1 MDFIVA
7 DNQELTRFAIEH
19 LIDSYPGKRVYHASC
34 KSELIERLGQC
45 AQCVV
50 IMDFTLFDFLD
61 AENLLIAVQ
70 RFPSANWVLVSEDLT
85 ESFLRTIILQS
96 HNISIL
102 FKDASLKEVADAI
115 GRAVSGQRF
124 ICQRVTEIMLARQL
138 RDTERPSGLTPS
150 EIEIIRSIAQ
160 GKTTKEIASER
171 YSSIHTINTHRK
183 NIFRKLGVNT
193 AHEAIKCA
201 IRSGLIDEAD
211 YFI

>member
-19 LIDSYPGKRVYHASC
+19 LIDGYADRRVFHATC
-34 KSELIERLGQC
+34 KAELIERLGVC
-45 AQCVV
+45 GHCVV

-70 RFPSANWVLVSEDLT
+70 RFPSANWVLVSDDLT
-85 ESFLRTIILQS
+85 EAFLRTIIVQS
-96 HNISIL
+96 HNVSIL

-115 GRAVSGQRF
+115 DRAANGQRY
-124 ICQRVTEIMLARQL
+124 ICQRVTEIMLAKQMRESEHP
-138 RDTERPSGLTPS
+138 TGLTPS